1 MCRGFSG
8 QSPREA
14 LQSHKRQP
22 ASGEGVATYHLHVKN
37 ISRGDGRSVVA
48 AAAYRAGET
57 LPNEAEERDSNFGGR
72 RDVVHT
78 AIVLPAG
85 APAWMADR
93 AQLWNAVEK
102 VEKRKDARLAKEIEF
117 SLPRELPP
125 PLWASVARAMA
136 DVYAS
141 QGYVVDLAV
150 HDDGERHN
158 PHVHLL
164 LTTRAVT
171 ADGFGGKLREADSQ
185 RFVTDARATWRK
197 IANVALGVVGAGVEI
212 DERSNAARGIDERP
226 GVHRGPDAAAR
237 RARREGRG
245 RMQLGPEAR
254 AAWEELLRDKRAVAR
269 FPLLSAREDWPPAAR
284 AVPRGLSDGEQE
296 EFWRFW
302 QEVDR
307 RSRDEPPQEPEWSQ
321 DAVVIERGEKAAAI
335 EERALARVQK
345 NADRREAENDR
356 LMPAWHS
363 LHESLRDYMRKHG
376 HDVSHPLQ
384 QWENVEKA
392 IRRFE
397 HELAKAQEREAR
409 SAASREAYR
418 RFEDS
423 LEPMPDPN
431 GQMITPEQFDR
442 AQEAV
447 LEEHARPVEEMPTTT
462 HPFWARP
469 AEREAAER
477 AVERLNT
484 LEVSDDDAGRYRL
497 APQEND
503 LDWLREPEPRLGQ
516 DPSQLTQRGDFFD
529 DLDFLRDELRE
540 ERARDEER
548 ERERNR

>member
-1 MCRGFSG
+1 M
-8 QSPREA
+8 
-14 LQSHKRQP
+14 
-22 ASGEGVATYHLHVKN
+22 ATYHLHVKN

-57 LPNEAEERDSNFGGR
+57 LPNEAEERESNFGGR

-85 APAWMADR
+85 APAWMGDR
-93 AQLWNAVEK
+93 AQLWNAVETA
-102 VEKRKDARLAKEIEF
+102 EKRKDARLAKEIEF

-125 PLWASVARAMA
+125 ALWASVARAMA

-171 ADGFGGKLREADSQ
+171 ANGFGGKLREADSQ

-226 GVHRGPDAAAR
+226 GTHRGPDAAER

-269 FPLLSAREDWPPAAR
+269 FPLLSAREDWPPAER
-284 AVPRGLSDGEQE
+284 AAPRGLSDGEQE
-296 EFWRFW
+296 EFQRFW

-307 RSRDEPPQEPEWSQ
+307 RSRDELPQEPEWSQ
-321 DAVVIERGEKAAAI
+321 DSVVIERGEKAAAI

-397 HELAKAQEREAR
+397 HELTRVQEREAR
-409 SAASREAYR
+409 SAASREGYR
-418 RFEDS
+418 RFVNS
-423 LEPMPDPN
+423 LDPLPDPN
-431 GQMITPEQFDR
+431 GQLVTPEQFERSQDAMLEEHSR
-442 AQEAV
+442 PAAEVPQTPSPRVGFPPERYWAEEAV
-447 LEEHARPVEEMPTTT
+447 LRQSA
-462 HPFWARP
+462 
-469 AEREAAER
+469 
-477 AVERLNT
+477 
-484 LEVSDDDAGRYRL
+484 LEVPDADAGNGRL
-497 APQEND
+497 APQERD
-503 LDWLREPEPRLGQ
+503 TAWLDKIEQERRP
-516 DPSQLTQRGDFFD
+516 DPSQLLPPRRDFFE
-529 DLDFLRDELRE
+529 DLDFIRE
-540 ERARDEER
+540 RLNKRRARDDEPDR
-548 ERERNR
+548 ERER

>member
-1 MCRGFSG
+1 M
-8 QSPREA
+8 
-14 LQSHKRQP
+14 
-22 ASGEGVATYHLHVKN
+22 ATYHLHVKN
-37 ISRGDGRSVVA
+37 ISRGGGRSVVA

-57 LPNEAEERDSNFGGR
+57 LPNEKEEQDSNFGGR

-78 AIVLPAG
+78 AIVLPVG
-85 APAWMADR
+85 AAAWMADR

-125 PLWASVARAMA
+125 ALWGAVAHAMA
-136 DVYAS
+136 EVYVS
-141 QGYVVDLAV
+141 QGFVVDLAI
-150 HDDGERHN
+150 HTDGEIRN

-164 LTTRAVT
+164 LTTRVVT

-185 RFVTDARATWRK
+185 KFVTDARATWRK
-197 IANVALGVVGAGVEI
+197 IANTALGAVGAGVEI
-212 DERSNAARGIDERP
+212 DERSNAARGIEAVP
-226 GVHRGPDAAAR
+226 GKHRGPDAAER

-245 RMQLGPEAR
+245 SMRLGLETLAAR
-254 AAWEELLRDKRAVAR
+254 DELLHDKRTLDR
-269 FPLLSAREDWPPAAR
+269 FPLLSLRPDWPPADRVAP
-284 AVPRGLSDGEQE
+284 ADLLQGERE
-296 EFWRFW
+296 EFRQFW

-307 RSRDEPPQEPEWSQ
+307 RVRETPPRELEPSQ
-321 DAVVIERGEKAAAI
+321 DAVVIEQGPEAAAI
-335 EERALARVQK
+335 EERALARVEE
-345 NADRREAENDR
+345 NADRREAETNR
-356 LMPAWHS
+356 LMPAWRE
-363 LHESLRDYMRKHG
+363 LHESLKEGMRAAG

-397 HELAKAQEREAR
+397 QELAKAQEREAR

-418 RFEDS
+418 RLEDS

-431 GQMITPEQFDR
+431 GRMITPEQFDR
-442 AQEAV
+442 AQDAV
-447 LEEHARPVEEMPTTT
+447 LEEHARP
-462 HPFWARP
+462 ARDVAVTP
-469 AEREAAER
+469 PPSREAPPDREAAER
-477 AVERLNT
+477 AVARLNAR
-484 LEVSDDDAGRYRL
+484 EVSDEDAGRYRL

-516 DPSQLTQRGDFFD
+516 DPSQLTQRRDFFD

-540 ERARDEER
+540 ERARDEDR

>member
-1 MCRGFSG
+1 M
-8 QSPREA
+8 
-14 LQSHKRQP
+14 HKRQP

-78 AIVLPAG
+78 AIVLAAG

-125 PLWASVARAMA
+125 ALWGAVAHAMA

-141 QGYVVDLAV
+141 QGFVVDLAI
-150 HDDGERHN
+150 HTDGEIRN

-164 LTTRAVT
+164 LTTREIT
-171 ADGFGGKLREADSQ
+171 ADGFGGKLRGADAQ
-185 RFVTDARATWRK
+185 KFVTDARAAWRK
-197 IANVALGVVGAGVEI
+197 IANVALGAVGAGVEI
-212 DERSNAARGIDERP
+212 DERSNAARGIESAP
-226 GVHRGPDAAAR
+226 GKHRGPDAAER

-245 RMQLGPEAR
+245 SMRLGLETLAAR
-254 AAWEELLRDKRAVAR
+254 DELLHDKRTLDR
-269 FPLLSAREDWPPAAR
+269 FPLLSLRPDWPPADRVAPADLLQDER
-284 AVPRGLSDGEQE
+284 E
-296 EFWRFW
+296 EFRTFW

-307 RSRDEPPQEPEWSQ
+307 RIREAPPHELEPSR
-321 DAVVIERGEKAAAI
+321 DAVVIEQGPKAAAL
-335 EERALARVQK
+335 EERALARVEK

-356 LMPAWHS
+356 LMPAWHQ

-397 HELAKAQEREAR
+397 QELTRSQLREAR

-462 HPFWARP
+462 HPFWAPP
-469 AEREAAER
+469 AEREPAER
-477 AVERLNT
+477 AVERLNA
-484 LEVSDDDAGRYRL
+484 LEVPDDAARDYRI

-540 ERARDEER
+540 ERARDEDR